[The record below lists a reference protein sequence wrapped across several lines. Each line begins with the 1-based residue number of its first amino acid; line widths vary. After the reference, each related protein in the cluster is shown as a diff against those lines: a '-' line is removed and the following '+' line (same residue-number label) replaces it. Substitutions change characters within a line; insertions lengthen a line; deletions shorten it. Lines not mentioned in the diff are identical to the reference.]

1 MSNSDSSINTLRTNL
16 SNSDSSINSIR
27 TNYASLLTDISFGGN
42 VQFGRTSAMVN
53 IGVNKQPLSAFALD
67 VSGPSYFSGNVTL
80 DKRST
85 DINYA
90 YFDMSAVIMNVYN
103 MCEKF
108 VTMPAISTS
117 AVTAITCDYTLG
129 SIFYIQ
135 SSRTT
140 ANPIGTVS
148 FTNIPAVTG
157 RSVTVTVIVENSTN
171 AVVTYLLPAG
181 TSPSINVNGQ
191 AIVYKTQDG
200 TAFPVPSPPTA
211 GYWQVVYQF
220 IMLFTS
226 ATVSANNPR
235 IIGSIATI
243 K

>member
-1 MSNSDSSINTLRTNL
+1 
-16 SNSDSSINSIR
+16 
-27 TNYASLLTDISFGGN
+27 
-42 VQFGRTSAMVN
+42 MVS
-53 IGVNKQPLSAFALD
+53 IGVNKPPLSAFALD
-67 VSGPSYFSGNVTL
+67 VSGPTYFSGNVTL

-90 YFDMSAVIMNVYN
+90 YFDMSAVTMNVYN

-108 VTMPAISTS
+108 VTMSAISTS
-117 AVTAITCDYTLG
+117 AVTTITCDYTLG

-157 RSVTVTVIVENSTN
+157 RSVTVTIIVENSGPT
-171 AVVTYLLPAG
+171 VVTYLLP
-181 TSPSINVNGQ
+181 TSSTINVNGQ

-200 TAFPVPSPPTA
+200 TAFAAPSPPAA
-211 GYWQVVYQF
+211 GYWQVVHQF

-226 ATVSANNPR
+226 STVSATNPR